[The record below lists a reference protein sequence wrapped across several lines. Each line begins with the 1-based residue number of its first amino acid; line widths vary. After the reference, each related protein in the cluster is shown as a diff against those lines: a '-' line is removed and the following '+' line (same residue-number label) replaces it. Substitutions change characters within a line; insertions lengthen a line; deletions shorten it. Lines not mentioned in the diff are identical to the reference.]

1 MLFDGETNAIDLP
14 LIANLPTG
22 TRKSTAVGACV
33 SWMISCVRAC
43 VCVYLQYDT
52 MYQLQT
58 ESQELRNNIEQ
69 FSHSATKEDA
79 SALRRA
85 VNSLLKQNDEASEEA
100 QPGGNSGSVYM
111 TRSSS
116 TRTRAK
122 TMSRQEAIER
132 VNSSNDTGRA
142 SRSRDS
148 TDSTQATMTSK
159 QPAAREIGQSATAP
173 LRVSSVLSWS
183 ANMGGGS
190 PRGST
195 GTTNIQHYHAAATVR
210 LEVGMISDS
219 SMVFLDSV
227 FFAVSA
233 LSFSHCLLVCLSA
246 VPGLETGELV
256 RKVNNLELELSS
268 MTGKLDALISKARA
282 LARRNVL
289 CTPPNCKLP
298 PHPNTMKGIDWALGQ
313 LNTTQ
318 SFCLAD
324 FQVSSGTASS
334 QATALDKL
342 SEKVDRQFACLVKGA
357 QDGSRVPAAGV
368 CGEASGFSA
377 RQVEQLER
385 IMRDVLRGRG
395 TSLPAQQP
403 QPQPQPQPHISL
415 RTPADQHG
423 HPRASFGRLSPDLSM
438 AGVISSDD
446 DATEDEEMGAE

>member
-1 MLFDGETNAIDLP
+1 
-14 LIANLPTG
+14 
-22 TRKSTAVGACV
+22 
-33 SWMISCVRAC
+33 MISCVRAC

-132 VNSSNDTGRA
+132 VNASNDTGRA

-298 PHPNTMKGIDWALGQ
+298 PHPNTMKGIDWASGRHNLSVLLTFRSQ
-313 LNTTQ
+313 AAPRRRKQQHWT
-318 SFCLAD
+318 SCLRRL
-324 FQVSSGTASS
+324 TASLRAS
-334 QATALDKL
+334 SREHKMARACRLRGCAARRAVSPPGRL
-342 SEKVDRQFACLVKGA
+342 SSSSASCGT
-357 QDGSRVPAAGV
+357 SCAAGV
-368 CGEASGFSA
+368 LVSPPSSRSRSRSRIFRCA
-377 RQVEQLER
+377 RRR
-385 IMRDVLRGRG
+385 ISTATHAHRSDACRQ
-395 TSLPAQQP
+395 TSRWP
-403 QPQPQPQPHISL
+403 
-415 RTPADQHG
+415 G
-423 HPRASFGRLSPDLSM
+423 
-438 AGVISSDD
+438 
-446 DATEDEEMGAE
+446 